1 MNIRK
6 EGEIFVCLRI
16 WDNKVFCG
24 RIIGRTFKLLNQRID
39 AVEVQLKFWAHLVLY
54 CFFFLLSFYDFLE
67 QETALFYHF
76 E

>member
-54 CFFFLLSFYDFLE
+54 CFFFVVIL
-67 QETALFYHF
+67 
-76 E
+76 